1 MVIMEKKGFYISKQR
16 KGELVL
22 NIFADD
28 FIAYLVECQKA
39 KGWVKFRIYEREKA
53 ASNGLTHNME
63 LIQYK
68 EEIKQL
74 D

>member
-1 MVIMEKKGFYISKQR
+1 MNKKGFYISKQR

-22 NIFADD
+22 NVFAED
-28 FIAYLVECQKA
+28 FSEYLAQCTKVN
-39 KGWVKFRIYEREKA
+39 GWVKFRIYEREKA

-63 LIQYK
+63 LIEYK
-68 EEIKQL
+68 EDTKQI

>member
-1 MVIMEKKGFYISKQR
+1 MSKKGFYISKQR

-28 FIAYLVECQKA
+28 FKAYLDQVNQVN
-39 KGWVKFRIYEREKA
+39 GWVKFKIYEREKA

-63 LIQYK
+63 LIEFK
-68 EEIKQL
+68 DNTKKI

>member
-1 MVIMEKKGFYISKQR
+1 MEKKGFYISKQR

-22 NIFADD
+22 NIYAED
-28 FIAYLVECQKA
+28 FVQYLAQCVKA

-63 LIQYK
+63 VIQYK

>member
-1 MVIMEKKGFYISKQR
+1 MDKKGFYISKQR

-22 NIFADD
+22 NIYAQD
-28 FIAYLVECQKA
+28 FLAYLEQCSKA

-63 LIQYK
+63 LIQFK
-68 EEIKQL
+68 EESKETI
-74 D
+74 

>member
-1 MVIMEKKGFYISKQR
+1 MEKKGFYISKQR

-22 NIFADD
+22 NIFAAD
-28 FIAYLVECQKA
+28 FVQYIQQSSKVN
-39 KGWVKFRIYEREKA
+39 GWVKFRIYEREKA

-74 D
+74 DKH

>member
-1 MVIMEKKGFYISKQR
+1 MEKKGFYISKQR

-22 NIFADD
+22 NIYADD
-28 FIAYLVECQKA
+28 FIQYLTQVNQA

-68 EEIKQL
+68 EEIKEKI
-74 D
+74 

>member
-1 MVIMEKKGFYISKQR
+1 MNKKGFYISKQR

-22 NIFADD
+22 NIFAAD
-28 FIAYLVECQKA
+28 FVQYIEQCSKVN
-39 KGWVKFRIYEREKA
+39 GWCKFRIYEREKP

-63 LIQYK
+63 LIEFTNK
-68 EEIKQL
+68 TEKI

>member
-1 MVIMEKKGFYISKQR
+1 MEKKGFYISKQR

-22 NIFADD
+22 NIFAAD
-28 FIAYLVECQKA
+28 FVQYLEQCSKA

-68 EEIKQL
+68 EEIKETI
-74 D
+74 

>member
-1 MVIMEKKGFYISKQR
+1 MEKKGFYISKQR

-22 NIFADD
+22 NIFEAD
-28 FIAYLVECQKA
+28 FVQYLEQCSKA

-63 LIQYK
+63 LIQFK
-68 EEIKQL
+68 DINTEIDKH
-74 D
+74 

>member
-1 MVIMEKKGFYISKQR
+1 MEKKGFYISKQR

-22 NIFADD
+22 NIYLND
-28 FIAYLVECQKA
+28 FQAYLEQCTKVN
-39 KGWVKFRIYEREKA
+39 GWLKFRIYEREKE

>member
-1 MVIMEKKGFYISKQR
+1 MEKKGFYISKQR

-22 NIFADD
+22 NIYAED
-28 FIAYLVECQKA
+28 FLAYLVQCTKVN
-39 KGWVKFRIYEREKA
+39 GWVKFRIYEREKA

-68 EEIKQL
+68 EEIKEIV
-74 D
+74 

>member
-1 MVIMEKKGFYISKQR
+1 MEKKGFYISKQR

-22 NIFADD
+22 NIYSDD
-28 FIAYLVECQKA
+28 FVAYLEQCSKA

-68 EEIKQL
+68 EEIIQL

>member
-1 MVIMEKKGFYISKQR
+1 MEKKGFYISKQR

-22 NIFADD
+22 NIYSED
-28 FIAYLVECQKA
+28 FIQYLKQVNHA

-68 EEIKQL
+68 EEQTEKI
-74 D
+74 